1 METITPAQETT
12 RQMLQELGI
21 PANRIGYRFLCA
33 AIPCYAQD
41 SNQSVTKELYPAIG
55 KAFGYSNGCAV
66 ERAIRGVILDAT
78 EHNETDVWKQYFPRC
93 RKAPS
98 NSLFIATLA
107 ECLK

>member
-1 METITPAQETT
+1 METIAPAQEMT

-55 KAFGYSNGCAV
+55 PAFGYSNGCAV

-93 RKAPS
+93 HKAPS

>member
-1 METITPAQETT
+1 METITPAQEMT

-41 SNQSVTKELYPAIG
+41 SNQSVTKELYPTIG
-55 KAFGYSNGCAV
+55 KSFGYSNGCAV
-66 ERAIRGVILDAT
+66 ERAIRGVILDAL
-78 EHNETDVWKQYFPRC
+78 EQSDADIWKQYFPRC
-93 RKAPS
+93 RKVPS